1 MLFRLN
7 VNDIIPLNNLFL
19 FHFVFRFVGSVCST
33 TGKEDKIRSRLTFTF
48 PKKKKKGKTNPN
60 VSFSFLLSFH
70 PVENS
75 SVEETGR
82 RAVRGTERNKKK
94 KNGKKEKR
102 KRERKKAIDWK

>member
-48 PKKKKKGKTNPN
+48 PKKKKK
-60 VSFSFLLSFH
+60 
-70 PVENS
+70 
-75 SVEETGR
+75 
-82 RAVRGTERNKKK
+82 
-94 KNGKKEKR
+94 KEKLIQTFPFR
-102 KRERKKAIDWK
+102 FYFRSIL

>member
-48 PKKKKKGKTNPN
+48 PPKKKKGKTNPN

-102 KRERKKAIDWK
+102 EKKSNRLEVT

>member
-48 PKKKKKGKTNPN
+48 PQKKKKK
-60 VSFSFLLSFH
+60 
-70 PVENS
+70 
-75 SVEETGR
+75 
-82 RAVRGTERNKKK
+82 
-94 KNGKKEKR
+94 EKLIQTFPFR
-102 KRERKKAIDWK
+102 FYFRSIL

>member
-48 PKKKKKGKTNPN
+48 PKKKKK
-60 VSFSFLLSFH
+60 
-70 PVENS
+70 
-75 SVEETGR
+75 
-82 RAVRGTERNKKK
+82 
-94 KNGKKEKR
+94 EKLIQTFPFR
-102 KRERKKAIDWK
+102 FYFRSIL

>member
-19 FHFVFRFVGSVCST
+19 FHFFFVGSVCST

-48 PKKKKKGKTNPN
+48 PKKKKKKKGKTNPN

-102 KRERKKAIDWK
+102 EKKSNRLEVT